1 VHRSADHRA
10 PILERAGLAGVGSV
24 FDRKRGSDNGVD
36 GFFGVAQNTHAGLT
50 GSAGL
55 FERLATNSDT
65 LWSVALVA
73 RLWVRRPL
81 GL

>member
-1 VHRSADHRA
+1 MV
-10 PILERAGLAGVGSV
+10 LM
-24 FDRKRGSDNGVD
+24 
-36 GFFGVAQNTHAGLT
+36 GFFGVAQNTRTALT

-55 FERLATNSDT
+55 FERLSTNSDT

-73 RLWVRRPL
+73 RLWVQRPL